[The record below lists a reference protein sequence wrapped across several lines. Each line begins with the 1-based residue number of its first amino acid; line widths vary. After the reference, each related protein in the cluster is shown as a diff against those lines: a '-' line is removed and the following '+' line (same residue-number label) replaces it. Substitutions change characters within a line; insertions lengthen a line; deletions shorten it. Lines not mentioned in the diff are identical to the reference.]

1 MEKSRKRASGAD
13 DDDKALDEREEVIF
27 QRLLKVESGDLD
39 IEVRP
44 LENLVQL
51 NLDGYSPLCHQSGVR
66 VSRVA
71 CRWNVSLSAR
81 CMSVGTTYRP
91 CPRKSISSRRCGA
104 SDSATT
110 TPSDP
115 CPMVHLPSPPPKCRA

>member
-1 MEKSRKRASGAD
+1 VEKSRKRASGAD

-51 NLDGYSPLCHQSGVR
+51 NLDGYSPLCQSCVR
-66 VSRVA
+66 VSCASCVACVA
-71 CRWNVSLSAR
+71 CRWNVSYLLAA
-81 CMSVGTTYRP
+81 
-91 CPRKSISSRRCGA
+91 CP
-104 SDSATT
+104 
-110 TPSDP
+110 
-115 CPMVHLPSPPPKCRA
+115 

>member
-1 MEKSRKRASGAD
+1 MEKSRKQASGA
-13 DDDKALDEREEVIF
+13 DDKALDEREEVIF

-44 LENLVQL
+44 LENLMQL
-51 NLDGYSPLCHQSGVR
+51 NLDGYSPLCHQSC
-66 VSRVA
+66 VSCVVCVV

-81 CMSVGTTYRP
+81 CMSLGTTYRP
-91 CPRKSISSRRCGA
+91 CRRKSISSRRCGA

-115 CPMVHLPSPPPKCRA
+115 CPMVHLPSPKCRA